1 MNNYLNI
8 QNSNI
13 FSSFPTY
20 NLGGESSIVKDTA
33 KVSDTNLL
41 EKHAK
46 ADTFDENKKQAKS
59 KKRKKILFG
68 STIAS
73 AIFTAGVAGVVLLRG
88 VHGSSFSKIKSKLSS
103 ELSKMQSNT
112 PKDFVTK
119 TTYYTR
125 KGAKKSVDTLEAT
138 SNFTAIKDWICDRI
152 FRSNKVT
159 EKYADGTAA
168 GFKKVVDKT
177 LGKKYDKVEIKV
189 KDLTSLLKH
198 HSLDSLKN
206 MSEKDRLQEI
216 NIKGQ
221 TKTLE
226 EWINILSQ
234 QSSRLETEF
243 DKSFSLGARRTRDAK
258 RTSLLADLPEKI
270 RNRFFKD
277 KKTLFNPETYK
288 TYATQDLTQEA
299 HRELQDDIVRA
310 KKQITN
316 NITSIHDNIKTSLA
330 AFKKEIKP
338 EDEITSETVKK
349 LAQSFEKFKN
359 CAGENEVKERAKISK
374 EISGLIDDLIKST
387 KSNKLY
393 AQTEQ
398 DEMLKHLD
406 SIKETVLST
415 GVGSKGSLEEIMTIL
430 KGLNKAKATTGQKII
445 SDAQYKE
452 FEKLSSK
459 ISKGLGKATE
469 LEINDYFIKQ
479 AEIKVGS
486 AATDVASVLFPI
498 GVGAYSIG
506 ASEGKDEKIST
517 TLTTCI
523 PLVGTFATMVYGTT
537 KMFSGVKNLVFAA
550 GSGLV
555 LKLIGDGC
563 DRLYKKY
570 KDKGSVVNVV
580 KDEYDRFLIDFEEK
594 NTTKEKK

>member
-46 ADTFDENKKQAKS
+46 ADTFNENKEQAKS

-498 GVGAYSIG
+498 GVGAYSI
-506 ASEGKDEKIST
+506 ASSDGKDEKIST

>member
-46 ADTFDENKKQAKS
+46 ADTFNENKEQAKS

-288 TYATQDLTQEA
+288 SYATQDLTQEA

-406 SIKETVLST
+406 
-415 GVGSKGSLEEIMTIL
+415 
-430 KGLNKAKATTGQKII
+430 
-445 SDAQYKE
+445 
-452 FEKLSSK
+452 
-459 ISKGLGKATE
+459 
-469 LEINDYFIKQ
+469 
-479 AEIKVGS
+479 
-486 AATDVASVLFPI
+486 
-498 GVGAYSIG
+498 
-506 ASEGKDEKIST
+506 
-517 TLTTCI
+517 
-523 PLVGTFATMVYGTT
+523 
-537 KMFSGVKNLVFAA
+537 
-550 GSGLV
+550 
-555 LKLIGDGC
+555 
-563 DRLYKKY
+563 
-570 KDKGSVVNVV
+570 
-580 KDEYDRFLIDFEEK
+580 
-594 NTTKEKK
+594 

>member
-46 ADTFDENKKQAKS
+46 ADTFNENKEQAKS

-288 TYATQDLTQEA
+288 SYATQDLTQEA

-498 GVGAYSIG
+498 GVGAYSI
-506 ASEGKDEKIST
+506 ASSDGKDEKIST

>member
-46 ADTFDENKKQAKS
+46 ADTFNENKEQAKS

-88 VHGSSFSKIKSKLSS
+88 VHGGSFSKIKSKLSS

-258 RTSLLADLPEKI
+258 RTSLLADLSEKI

-288 TYATQDLTQEA
+288 SYATQDLTQEA

-330 AFKKEIKP
+330 AFKKEIKQ

-498 GVGAYSIG
+498 GVGAYSI
-506 ASEGKDEKIST
+506 ASSDGKDEKIST